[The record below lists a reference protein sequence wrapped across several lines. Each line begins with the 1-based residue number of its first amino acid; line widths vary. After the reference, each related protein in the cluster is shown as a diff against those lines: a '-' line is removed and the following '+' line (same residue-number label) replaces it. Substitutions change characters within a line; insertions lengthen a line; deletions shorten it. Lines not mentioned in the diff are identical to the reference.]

1 MANASSKQLALLK
14 RLAARTGTSFTYP
27 ESKAQAS
34 SEIKRMQE
42 LPSSGRTFAERDH
55 TAPAAYATGRFSE
68 STGFGSHASY
78 SRQHAAALGEQSEAP
93 MLTDSQEQTII
104 DHQDRTGD
112 ETVSSS
118 VADAAEYLDR
128 AFEKPADPPTEK
140 QLAYL
145 HGLERR
151 HGLPDSHPATKLAA
165 SRRIDRFVNP
175 ERATAGVEDL
185 AFAQS
190 LAAASSP
197 HTIGQVAGLPEPAD
211 LTHDDS
217 TAQYDHQTGTSVDD
231 DPNR

>member
-14 RLAARTGTSFTYP
+14 RLAARTATTFAYP
-27 ESKAQAS
+27 ENKAQAS
-34 SEIKRMQE
+34 AEIKRMQE

-55 TAPAAYATGRFSE
+55 SAPVAYATGRFNE

-78 SRQHAAALGEQSEAP
+78 NRRRAAVLGEHNEAP

-112 ETVSSS
+112 QTVSSS

-128 AFEKPADPPTEK
+128 AFEKPPDGPTEK

-151 HGLPDSHPATKLAA
+151 HGLPASHPATKLAA
-165 SRRIDRFVNP
+165 SRRIDRFVNQ
-175 ERATAGVEDL
+175 ERATAGVEDV

-190 LAAASSP
+190 LAAAGSP
-197 HTIGQVAGLPEPAD
+197 HTIAQVAGLAAPAD
-211 LTHDDS
+211 LTNDDP
-217 TAQYDHQTGTSVDD
+217 TVQHDHQTDTSVDD
-231 DPNR
+231 DPDR